1 MLNLS
6 IVNNRYVTQ
15 YAHLGKDLVPV
26 DRSLVESAFR
36 NLALTGAVVVPNRGV
51 PIPIMYLMERAIIA
65 SVDSEN
71 VFITEELNNS
81 GKVLLAVP
89 RNDFLGWY
97 HVWYPQYN
105 NSDSNVRILES
116 RSNTNVV

>member
-6 IVNNRYVTQ
+6 IVNDRYVTR
-15 YAHLGKDLVPV
+15 YAHLGDDPVPV
-26 DRSLVESAFR
+26 ERVRIESAFR
-36 NLALTGAVVVPNRGV
+36 HLDLTGAVVVPNRGV
-51 PIPIMYLMERAIIA
+51 PIPIPYMMPRAIIEGVDGH
-65 SVDSEN
+65 SVY
-71 VFITEELNNS
+71 ITEELRNS

-116 RSNTNVV
+116 RSHTNAL